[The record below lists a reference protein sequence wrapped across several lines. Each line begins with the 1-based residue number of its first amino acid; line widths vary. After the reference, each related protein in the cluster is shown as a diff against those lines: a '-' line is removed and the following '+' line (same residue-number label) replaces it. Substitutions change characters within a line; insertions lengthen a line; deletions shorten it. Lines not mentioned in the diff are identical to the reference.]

1 MKSKAIGLRIPALLW
16 QQVSEYGY
24 DRFPKTDNQD
34 EKDFDITAALLE
46 LIGKGL
52 GNDTVEQI
60 DKQTVEQLVKDT
72 VGQNVEY
79 IDKQTV
85 EQIVRDTVS
94 QTVEQID
101 KQTVEQIVRDTVG
114 QNVEHID
121 KQTVEQ
127 LVKDTVS
134 QTVEHITNSLNLLKT
149 AHEQLKNTLETD
161 IKNKIDSKT
170 NELILLF
177 QAEFESF
184 ENRFEAI
191 ESLINSDTG
200 IPVADFLTPVTIDVP
215 TTIFEDTI
223 SNHSSENAQEDM
235 ENENQVIVDLSEVET
250 GKNSN
255 NDTEKKNG
263 MKILSDRETKE
274 KAIEF
279 ANSLG
284 IEYQRIHK
292 LADKTNAVEF
302 AQQNGYLKSAFTRDL
317 GDGPKDFALD
327 HKIIRIDTG
336 SSKNHDKYHFYGI
349 S

>member
-94 QTVEQID
+94 QTVEQIDKQTVEQIVRDTVGQNVEHID

-263 MKILSDRETKE
+263 MKILSDR
-274 KAIEF
+274 
-279 ANSLG
+279 G
-284 IEYQRIHK
+284 M
-292 LADKTNAVEF
+292 DK
-302 AQQNGYLKSAFTRDL
+302 
-317 GDGPKDFALD
+317 
-327 HKIIRIDTG
+327 I
-336 SSKNHDKYHFYGI
+336 
-349 S
+349 